1 MDVVTGLGVM
11 VAVAA
16 MVVVVVDKTSRAM
29 GGRRNNGIV
38 CNRYELSYY

>member
-16 MVVVVVDKTSRAM
+16 MVVVVDKTSRAM
-29 GGRRNNGIV
+29 GGRRNNIIV
-38 CNRYELSYY
+38 CNRYELYD